1 MQPARYL
8 RAAISAAMIAIVTRP
23 AIIQAQS
30 TEFDELD
37 EIVVS
42 ATRTESSLRDVAR
55 SVSVVDK
62 AEIQNAQ
69 QMLGLDESL
78 ARVPGLYMQN
88 RYNFAQDLKISLRGF
103 GSRSSFGI
111 RGVRIFVD
119 DIPETLPD
127 GQAQV
132 DSIDLGSTER
142 IEVLRGPASSLYG
155 NAAGGV
161 IAVYSELGSDSPF
174 VEGSFGGGD
183 FGYRHYQL
191 KAAGSSHNVDYMVNA
206 GKTDIDGYRDFSR
219 ASGTAINATVVFHP
233 TEQDELLLALNN
245 TDQPEAQDPGGI
257 DAAQVSLDRRS
268 PRLLNVQ
275 FDAGEELSQQR
286 IGAVYKTNRL
296 SGDLMLRNYYVW
308 RDFTNRLPFVD
319 GGAVDLQRFF
329 YGVGGQY
336 SYDEFASGKLELTA
350 GFDLDRQD
358 DDRLRFD
365 NNNGVIGAMVFDQ
378 REQVD
383 SNGAFVLAQ
392 LELSDAWSTSAGL
405 RYDRVTFEV
414 SDQYLADGDDSGTL
428 DFDQWSPSVAV
439 SYRAGNGVI
448 FASWSSSF
456 ETPTTTELANPD
468 GSGGFSQSL
477 EPQIAD
483 NFEIGF
489 KSTLDSVF
497 YEISVF
503 HIELQEELI
512 PFEIASSPGRTF
524 YSNAGSSTRNGVEAA
539 VSWRSENGISADL
552 SYTWSDFTFDEF
564 VEGAN
569 DFGGKRLPG
578 LPEHFGYAGLG
589 YTPGNGISVTFEVL
603 YSGNLYANNANT
615 VDVGSYTVSNFR
627 MSYEWSSEKWKIR
640 PYVGI
645 NNIFDELYNSNV
657 RINAFGGR
665 YYEPAPE
672 RNFYAGFVVNFRR

>member
-1 MQPARYL
+1 
-8 RAAISAAMIAIVTRP
+8 
-23 AIIQAQS
+23 
-30 TEFDELD
+30 
-37 EIVVS
+37 
-42 ATRTESSLRDVAR
+42 
-55 SVSVVDK
+55 
-62 AEIQNAQ
+62 
-69 QMLGLDESL
+69 
-78 ARVPGLYMQN
+78 
-88 RYNFAQDLKISLRGF
+88 
-103 GSRSSFGI
+103 
-111 RGVRIFVD
+111 
-119 DIPETLPD
+119 
-127 GQAQV
+127 
-132 DSIDLGSTER
+132 
-142 IEVLRGPASSLYG
+142 LRGPASSLYG

-161 IAVYSELGSDSPF
+161 IAVYSELGTDNPF

-219 ASGTAINATVVFHP
+219 ANGTAINATVVLHP
-233 TEQDELLLALNN
+233 TERDELLLAFNN

-275 FDAGEELSQQR
+275 FDAGEELNQQR
-286 IGAVYKTNRL
+286 IGAVYKTNRP
-296 SGDLMLRNYYVW
+296 GGELMLRNYYVW

-336 SYDEFASGKLELTA
+336 SYDKFASGKLELTT

-383 SNGAFVLAQ
+383 SNGVFGLAQ

-497 YEISVF
+497 YEVSVF

-578 LPEHFGYAGLG
+578 LPEHFGYAGRG
-589 YTPGNGISVTFEVL
+589 
-603 YSGNLYANNANT
+603 
-615 VDVGSYTVSNFR
+615 
-627 MSYEWSSEKWKIR
+627 R
-640 PYVGI
+640 PA
-645 NNIFDELYNSNV
+645 
-657 RINAFGGR
+657 RW
-665 YYEPAPE
+665 
-672 RNFYAGFVVNFRR
+672 

>member
-1 MQPARYL
+1 
-8 RAAISAAMIAIVTRP
+8 
-23 AIIQAQS
+23 
-30 TEFDELD
+30 
-37 EIVVS
+37 
-42 ATRTESSLRDVAR
+42 
-55 SVSVVDK
+55 
-62 AEIQNAQ
+62 
-69 QMLGLDESL
+69 
-78 ARVPGLYMQN
+78 
-88 RYNFAQDLKISLRGF
+88 
-103 GSRSSFGI
+103 
-111 RGVRIFVD
+111 
-119 DIPETLPD
+119 
-127 GQAQV
+127 
-132 DSIDLGSTER
+132 
-142 IEVLRGPASSLYG
+142 
-155 NAAGGV
+155 
-161 IAVYSELGSDSPF
+161 
-174 VEGSFGGGD
+174 
-183 FGYRHYQL
+183 
-191 KAAGSSHNVDYMVNA
+191 
-206 GKTDIDGYRDFSR
+206 
-219 ASGTAINATVVFHP
+219 
-233 TEQDELLLALNN
+233 
-245 TDQPEAQDPGGI
+245 
-257 DAAQVSLDRRS
+257 
-268 PRLLNVQ
+268 
-275 FDAGEELSQQR
+275 
-286 IGAVYKTNRL
+286 
-296 SGDLMLRNYYVW
+296 
-308 RDFTNRLPFVD
+308 
-319 GGAVDLQRFF
+319 
-329 YGVGGQY
+329 
-336 SYDEFASGKLELTA
+336 
-350 GFDLDRQD
+350 
-358 DDRLRFD
+358 
-365 NNNGVIGAMVFDQ
+365 MVFDQ

-383 SNGAFVLAQ
+383 SNGVFGLAQ

-497 YEISVF
+497 YEVSVF

-589 YTPGNGISVTFEVL
+589 YTSGNGISATFEVL

-615 VDVGSYTVSNFR
+615 VDVDSYAVANLR
-627 MSYEWSSEKWKIR
+627 MSYEWSSEQWMIR